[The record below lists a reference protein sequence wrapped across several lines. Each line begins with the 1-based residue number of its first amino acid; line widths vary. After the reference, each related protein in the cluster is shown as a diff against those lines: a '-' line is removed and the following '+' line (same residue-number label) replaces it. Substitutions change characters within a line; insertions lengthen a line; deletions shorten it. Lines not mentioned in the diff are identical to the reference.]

1 MTPQKTAE
9 VAANAA
15 DGQAAAAAEPAFPFP
30 RTCPFGLSEQ
40 LESRSGEKPQKLSFK
55 GTGTSGWLVTGYKD
69 VRSVLADPHTSVRGI
84 DDSSRGDAG
93 DQAVPGF
100 FVAMDP
106 PGHDDLRR
114 ILAREFTPR
123 RMAAMRPTVERIAGE
138 LIDRM
143 LESDGPVD
151 LVDALALP
159 LPSLVICE
167 LLGVPYDKHDFFQER
182 TRAVLAAD
190 STPEDIAAAIG
201 AVMTYLAELVAIKQV
216 TPGDD
221 LISLLIQHIES
232 GAVSV
237 VDVAGM
243 STLLLMAGH
252 ETTGNMIGLAVYALL
267 EHPDQ
272 LEQLRAEP
280 ELMPQA
286 VEELLRYLDII
297 GDLPRSVTE
306 DIEVDGQTIAKGELV
321 LLSTQAGNRDPEVFD
336 EPDRLDIHRDASRHL
351 TFGHGI
357 HTCLGAPLAR
367 LELQVVISA
376 LLERLPSLRLA
387 VPSEE
392 VRVKTE
398 ARIFGLHEL
407 PLTWDRG

>member
-1 MTPQKTAE
+1 MTTTPAE
-9 VAANAA
+9 DVIGTEA
-15 DGQAAAAAEPAFPFP
+15 DSPGTGTHPAFPFG
-30 RTCPFGLSEQ
+30 RTCPFALSDKY
-40 LESRSGEKPQKLSFK
+40 ESYADDNLKKVDFK
-55 GTGTSGWLVTGYKD
+55 GTPGWLVTGYNN

-84 DDSSRGDAG
+84 DDSSRGDDG

-106 PGHDDLRR
+106 PEHDDLRR
-114 ILAREFTPR
+114 ILAKEFTPR
-123 RMAAMRPTVERIAGE
+123 RMAAMRPTIERIA
-138 LIDRM
+138 
-143 LESDGPVD
+143 DGLVDEVLKSAEPVD
-151 LVDALALP
+151 IVDALALP

-190 STPEDIAAAIG
+190 STPEQIGAAIG
-201 AVMTYLAELVAIKQV
+201 DVMGYLAELVTIKQA

-221 LISLLIQHIES
+221 LVSLLVKHVES
-232 GAVSV
+232 GALSV

-252 ETTGNMIGLAVYALL
+252 ETTGNMIGLGLLALL

-272 LEQLRAEP
+272 LAELRADP

-286 VEELLRYLDII
+286 VEELLRHVDII
-297 GDLPRSVTE
+297 GSLPRTATQ
-306 DIEVDGQTIAKGELV
+306 DIEIGGQRIAKGEL
-321 LLSTQAGNRDPEVFD
+321 LMFSTEAGNRDPSVFD
-336 EPDRLDIHRDASRHL
+336 EPDRLDFHRDASRHL

-367 LELQVVISA
+367 LELQVVFSI
-376 LLERLPSLRLA
+376 LLERIPTLRLA
-387 VPSEE
+387 VPAADI
-392 VRVKTE
+392 RLKND
-398 ARIFGLHEL
+398 ARIFGVHEL
-407 PLTWDRG
+407 PVTWDRP

>member
-1 MTPQKTAE
+1 M
-9 VAANAA
+9 
-15 DGQAAAAAEPAFPFP
+15 
-30 RTCPFGLSEQ
+30 
-40 LESRSGEKPQKLSFK
+40 
-55 GTGTSGWLVTGYKD
+55 
-69 VRSVLADPHTSVRGI
+69 
-84 DDSSRGDAG
+84 
-93 DQAVPGF
+93 
-100 FVAMDP
+100 
-106 PGHDDLRR
+106 
-114 ILAREFTPR
+114 
-123 RMAAMRPTVERIAGE
+123 
-138 LIDRM
+138 
-143 LESDGPVD
+143 
-151 LVDALALP
+151 
-159 LPSLVICE
+159 
-167 LLGVPYDKHDFFQER
+167 
-182 TRAVLAAD
+182 
-190 STPEDIAAAIG
+190 
-201 AVMTYLAELVAIKQV
+201 
-216 TPGDD
+216 
-221 LISLLIQHIES
+221 IQHIES